1 MRMFDG
7 FGMDDLK
14 KAIRLIPHAITSLIF
29 LAGLYL
35 GIFSNTSWQ
44 TPFKAPSYIFTKYE
58 SGSVA
63 IGEHMFTTYVV
74 PFEVLSLVL
83 LAAFV
88 GAIYIAIKG
97 WRRENS

>member
-1 MRMFDG
+1 MRMFDM

-35 GIFSNTSWQ
+35 AIFSNTSWFAL
-44 TPFKAPSYIFTKYE
+44 FKPPSYVLTKYE

-63 IGEHMFTTYVV
+63 IGEHIFTTYVV